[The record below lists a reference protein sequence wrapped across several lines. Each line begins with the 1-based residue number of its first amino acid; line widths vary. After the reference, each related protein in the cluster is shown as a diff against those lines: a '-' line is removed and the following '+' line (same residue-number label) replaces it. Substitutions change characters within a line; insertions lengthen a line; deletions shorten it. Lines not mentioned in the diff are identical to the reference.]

1 MDFSWTA
8 ELVALRDEVTAVAEE
23 AVADRVIREE
33 AWVAQPDREF
43 SLELGRRGWLGMTW
57 PTGYGGGGRDVL
69 ERLVVTETLIATG
82 APIARTWVG
91 DRQIGPTLL
100 AFGTE
105 QQRRQYLPAM
115 ISGEACWSIG
125 MSEPDAGSD
134 LANISTRA
142 TRDGDRYIVEGRKIW
157 TSFAAEASHIYLI
170 ARTDPESSRHRGL
183 SEFTVDM
190 TLPGITVSP
199 IGDMTGDA
207 HFCEVT
213 FDEVEVPA
221 SDLVGEPG
229 AAFGQ
234 VMQQLQHERAG
245 IDRLVSNRALYLQAR
260 RDADSHDPLVR
271 QEIAAIESAFLPAR
285 LMVIRETLGQGRGT
299 AAVTKVLCTELE
311 QRVANFVGRVYGP
324 AAMEWGR
331 YARAICYAPAYSIQG
346 GMNTVLRNVIGE
358 RTLGLPKE
366 PQ

>member
-1 MDFSWTA
+1 MDFSWTP
-8 ELVALRDEVTAVAEE
+8 ELLALRDEVTAVAEA
-23 AVADRVIREE
+23 AVADRPIREE
-33 AWVAQPDREF
+33 AWVAQPDRAF

-57 PTGYGGGGRDVL
+57 PVAYGGGGRSVL
-69 ERLVVTETLIATG
+69 ERFVVTEALIAAG
-82 APIARTWVG
+82 SPISRSWVA

-105 QQRRQYLPAM
+105 EQRRKYLPAM
-115 ISGEACWSIG
+115 ITGEACWSIG

-134 LANISTRA
+134 LANIA
-142 TRDGDRYIVEGRKIW
+142 TKAIRDGDRYIVNGRKIW
-157 TSFAAEASHIYLI
+157 TSFAAEASHVYLI
-170 ARTDPESSRHRGL
+170 ARSDPESSRHRGL
-183 SEFTVDM
+183 SEFAVDM
-190 TLPGITVSP
+190 TLPGISVAP
-199 IGDMTGDA
+199 IGDMTRDA

-213 FDEVEVPA
+213 FDDVEVDVA
-221 SDLVGEPG
+221 DLVGQEG
-229 AAFGQ
+229 GAFGQ
-234 VMQQLQHERAG
+234 VMAQLQHERAG

-260 RDADSHDPLVR
+260 ADADTSDPLIR
-271 QEIAAIESAFLPAR
+271 QEIAEIESRYLPAR

-311 QRVANFVGRVYGP
+311 QRIAGFVGRVYGP

-331 YARAICYAPAYSIQG
+331 YARALCYAPAYSIQG
-346 GMNTVLRNVIGE
+346 GMNTILRNVIGE